1 MRNLAKLAATLACA
15 VQLTSYAEMADA
27 AATAHAQ
34 YRYHYVSLDNAMLPD
49 GFAFFDPAEVVDNGK
64 VYRTLLRPDDPDR
77 CFPSVAVW
85 QDGRVRVL
93 VDGGTAGAANN
104 RGTVGG
110 NAVRDCTRRLAL
122 FKKGRVELVP
132 PLPDDLFSFILQL
145 TDAGIAF
152 ISSFTSEGAPL
163 FLYRRGHLTPLSLG
177 LNLDAGGAR
186 AFPRVNNS
194 GMIGGTYVQPGSDPF
209 QSDTRAFRFYPSGS
223 LTLLQPR
230 PTEPIS
236 WGEGIN
242 NRGDVLG
249 YSFVSGGREAIG
261 VWRNRPGN
269 PFQTYFI
276 EGTEDFPTISNNLLW
291 NERGLIVITGAYF
304 ASRDPDSYIVPRPG
318 VRLNL
323 SDITHNIPAG
333 RVTVITDLNDRG
345 ELLGFNFDPDTD
357 DPEEDFLLQRVG
369 DDRYETPNVAAQLR
383 RSPSRGV
390 SWRLSHP
397 ELLAPRTGGKTAS
410 MTR

>member
-1 MRNLAKLAATLACA
+1 MRVLAQVAATFAFA
-15 VQLTSYAEMADA
+15 TQLTLQVEGAQA
-27 AATAHAQ
+27 AAPADAQ

-49 GFAFFDPAEVVDNGK
+49 GFAFFNPAKVVDNGK
-64 VYRTLLRPDDPDR
+64 VYGTLLRPDDPDR

-93 VDGGTAGAANN
+93 VDGGAAGVANN

-145 TDAGIAF
+145 TDSGIAF

-163 FLYRRGHLTPLSLG
+163 YLYRRGHLTPLSLG

-209 QSDTRAFRFYPSGS
+209 QSDTRAFRFHSG
-223 LTLLQPR
+223 TIKLLHPR

-242 NRGDVLG
+242 DHGDVLG

-261 VWRNRPGN
+261 VWRNRPRN
-269 PFQTYFI
+269 PFQTYFV
-276 EGTEDFPTISNNLLW
+276 EGTPEFPTVSNNLLW
-291 NERGLIVITGAYF
+291 NERGLIVIT
-304 ASRDPDSYIVPRPG
+304 STTDDSSYIVPRPG

-323 SDITHNIPAG
+323 ADITDNLPAG

-345 ELLGFNFDPDTD
+345 DLLGFNFDPDTD
-357 DPEEDFLLQRVG
+357 DPEENFLLQRIG
-369 DDRYETPNVAAQLR
+369 DDHVATPNVATQHR

-397 ELLAPRTGGKTAS
+397 ELLEPRTNGKTAS